1 MRNSSLAEISPYHAM
16 RGFLLVRCCI
26 INKEKTSAEN
36 NKNNSDKTSVI
47 HKAPLSVIAPK
58 TKDTIDAITRINA
71 LPIGD
76 FSQQSSQQRHPI
88 PPE

>member
-1 MRNSSLAEISPYHAM
+1 MS
-16 RGFLLVRCCI
+16 GI

-58 TKDTIDAITRINA
+58 TKDTIDAITRINT
-71 LPIGD
+71 LIVFIVLLLRDSENFMPGL
-76 FSQQSSQQRHPI
+76 SM
-88 PPE
+88 